1 MHSSPHAHLFIGFK
15 PKFSLQSASGHVRRV
30 DSFRGQDF
38 RYCCSV
44 CAKSAAFAVIS
55 HEIRTGKSYVL
66 FSILSQ
72 GSSNIT
78 LSPKCDHTKEELHTH
93 FVLELVF
100 ICMGTNTVYST
111 KPKRGF
117 RTENKVYLIVISGST

>member
-1 MHSSPHAHLFIGFK
+1 MLKENTKMSVKATCIDHLMPTHLFIGFK

-44 CAKSAAFAVIS
+44 CAKSAALAAIS

-93 FVLELVF
+93 TFCFRVSIYLYGYKYSVF
-100 ICMGTNTVYST
+100 DKT
-111 KPKRGF
+111 
-117 RTENKVYLIVISGST
+117 